1 MGLLNGLKDIG
12 LGIGQVVIGIGKA
25 AFAFLKFM
33 LFSAVC
39 VIVGVYSAVVAVFD
53 FAKRAY
59 RKLKKERP
67 NVTPVQTGGAT
78 KAVIQKVLRDVKTE
92 VSTNTL
98 RLSDLE
104 KEEVLNDVNEIEKKI
119 NNGEAN
125 GMQWIEGK
133 NEQGTDEIFDAELIK
148 YNQLDEDAQRRDK
161 SETAFIQKF
170 S

>member
-1 MGLLNGLKDIG
+1 MGLLNGLKNIA
-12 LGIGQVVIGIGKA
+12 LGIGQVAVGIGKA

-39 VIVGVYSAVVAVFD
+39 VIEGVYCAVAAIFD
-53 FAKRAY
+53 FAKRVY
-59 RKLKKERP
+59 RKLKKDRP
-67 NVTPVQTGGAT
+67 HVKPETVGSAT
-78 KAVIQKVLRDVKTE
+78 IKVLTKVLGDVNKE

-104 KEEVLNDVNEIEKKI
+104 KEDVLNDVNEIEKKI

-125 GMQWIEGK
+125 GMHWIEGK
-133 NEQGTDEIFDAELIK
+133 NEQGADEIFHAELTK
-148 YNQLDEDAQRRDK
+148 SNQLDEDAQRRDN
-161 SETAFIQKF
+161 SGTAFIQNF

>member
-1 MGLLNGLKDIG
+1 MGLLNGLKNIA
-12 LGIGQVVIGIGKA
+12 LGIGQVAIGIGKA
-25 AFAFLKFM
+25 VFAFLKFM

-39 VIVGVYSAVVAVFD
+39 VIVGVYCAVAAVFD

-67 NVTPVQTGGAT
+67 NVTPVQTGTAT
-78 KAVIQKVLRDVKTE
+78 IKVLQKVLGDVKQE
-92 VSTNTL
+92 VSKNTL
-98 RLSDLE
+98 KLADLE
-104 KEEVLNDVNEIEKKI
+104 KDEVLNDVKEIEKKI

-133 NEQGTDEIFDAELIK
+133 NEQGADEIFDAELIK
-148 YNQLDEDAQRRDK
+148 YNKLDEDAQRRDN